1 MGFLYF
7 YQDNQILYHHTLTK
21 SPDPEAFN
29 MHAHDM
35 CEILYFLSG
44 SGKYIVEGS
53 EYTIEPGSLMLMRP
67 SEAHK
72 VQIRPDCTYE
82 RIALHFSPLIIE
94 QIDPESKM
102 MSAFKNRPLGQRNF
116 YHRGSFRSGFVL
128 ECLNAMQSGSNDDY
142 SRRLSIISHL
152 LPILSEV
159 NSAFIARQDEIESNQ
174 YQNISRE
181 LVNYVN
187 YNLMSPDLSL
197 DALCE
202 HFLVSKCHLN
212 RIFKNATGSTVWDYV
227 LIKRMMA
234 ARQMLR
240 SGKPASE
247 VCQSC
252 GFRDYSSFYRLY
264 KKYFNTTPQKE
275 KNN

>member
-1 MGFLYF
+1 MDYNYY
-7 YQDNQILYHHTLTK
+7 YQDNQIIFHHSLSK
-21 SPDPEAFN
+21 NPDPDKFT
-29 MHAHDM
+29 MHAHKM

-53 EYTIEPGSLMLMRP
+53 EYTIEPGSLMLMRQ

-82 RIALHFSPLIIE
+82 RIALHFSPSIIQ
-94 QIDPESKM
+94 QIDPEGKLLA
-102 MSAFKNRPLGQRNF
+102 AFKNRPLGQRNF
-116 YHRGSFRSGFVL
+116 YHRGSYRSGFVL
-128 ECLNAMQSGSNDDY
+128 ECLNSMKSDTDDDY

-152 LPILSEV
+152 FPILSEV
-159 NSAFIARQDEIESNQ
+159 NAAFITRQDETESKP

-181 LVNYVN
+181 LVYYVN

-197 DALCE
+197 DSLCE

-234 ARQMLR
+234 ARQMLK

-247 VCQSC
+247 VCQAC

-275 KNN
+275 KSN